1 MRTGVRP
8 ARGRLRVGMV
18 GHPAAGA
25 AHARA
30 WRAVNRDLDLPLR
43 AELTAVCGT
52 GPAGGA
58 AAHRLGGAGR
68 YADWRD
74 LVARDDIDL
83 IDICAPGRDHAGIA
97 IAALDAG
104 KHVLCGKPLANT
116 LAEAEAMAGAAARA
130 HRHGVRAMCGSGYRR
145 VPAVA
150 LLRDLVAAGRLGT
163 VRRVRAAYRTDE
175 PGWWPPVGS
184 GSDLGAHVVDLAQ
197 YVTGRR
203 VTGVTAVTGPSA
215 PGTRRGWTTVDDAAL
230 VVGRLDGGG
239 LASFEAGPAAGRR
252 NALRIE
258 VDGDRGSLAFDRDR
272 PDELVLRETRG
283 RTVLRTGPRRAPD
296 AGHTVTHQ
304 LRDLIAAIGAGTD
317 PGPSFTEA
325 LGVQLVL
332 DAAERSAANGAGWT
346 TVHHPGERVRPPA
359 VAGPAGTPR
368 H

>member
-8 ARGRLRVGMV
+8 ERGRLRVGMV
-18 GHPAAGA
+18 GHPATGA
-25 AHARA
+25 AHALA

-43 AELTAVCGT
+43 AELTAVCGP

-58 AAHRLGGAGR
+58 AAGRLGRAGR

-104 KHVLCGKPLANT
+104 KHVLCGKPLADT
-116 LAEAEAMAGAAARA
+116 LAEAEAMAGAAVRA
-130 HRHGVRAMCGSGYRR
+130 HRNGVRAMCGSSYRR

-163 VRRVRAAYRTDE
+163 VRRVRATYRRDRTEE
-175 PGWWPPVGS
+175 PAWWPRVGA

-203 VTGVTAVTGPSA
+203 VTGVTAVTGPSV
-215 PGTRRGWTTVDDAAL
+215 PGARRGRSTVDDATL

-239 LASFEAGPAAGRR
+239 LASFETGPAAGRR
-252 NALRIE
+252 TALRIE
-258 VDGDRGSLAFDRDR
+258 VDGDRGNLAFDRDR
-272 PDELVLRETRG
+272 PDELALHEARG
-283 RTVLRTGPRRAPD
+283 ATILRTGPRRAPG
-296 AGHTVTHQ
+296 AGHTLTHQ

-359 VAGPAGTPR
+359 GTPR
-368 H
+368 N